1 MTQHPRV
8 PPAYRLVA
16 LAPDAEL
23 NSKARQMAAEG
34 AEDGT
39 LLWRARDDRLDCAV
53 ILHPDDVFER
63 AMLVTYVAMLGLNDA
78 LAIVVPPLTEV
89 TLIWPNRVD
98 ANGARVA
105 RIGVELPGDAV
116 AGSVPEWLVLL
127 AHANVAPPPTAG
139 DAKLDL
145 EVTSLVEEGCQD
157 LTAGALLEIFA
168 RHFLNWVNRWH
179 DDGFD
184 PIRTM
189 WLRHAPS
196 HGEKIELEL
205 EGERIT
211 GTFGGIGDD
220 GALLLTGDGAD
231 RPIALLAALSAI
243 ERRDGVKTP

>member
-98 ANGARVA
+98 ANGAHVA
-105 RIGVELPGDAV
+105 RIGVELPGDAT

-127 AHANVAPPPTAG
+127 AHANVAPPTAG
-139 DAKLDL
+139 GDQIDL

-189 WLRHAPS
+189 WLHHAPG

-205 EGERIT
+205 EGERIA

-231 RPIALLAALSAI
+231 RPIALLAALSAM